1 ANKLEFLRFN
11 SYHHHRPMS
20 EVLQIFVQNPEARL
34 LGSFDFWKDFS
45 EESSVEFGQKSS
57 VRIFDKQG
65 KTKEVLYDLA
75 QTTLKGDAD
84 LSL

>member
-1 ANKLEFLRFN
+1 MDLKETTKRVQEYIETLKYKSFANKLEFLRFN

-45 EESSVEFGQKSS
+45 EESM
-57 VRIFDKQG
+57 D
-65 KTKEVLYDLA
+65 
-75 QTTLKGDAD
+75 
-84 LSL
+84 